1 MAFEHLCQPWRK
13 CLVVKILGKSIGF
26 LPMHEKMRSRWK
38 LEGNFNL
45 IVIKN
50 RYFMVTFGMEVDRDK
65 EVNGE
70 PWMIFDHYLTI
81 LPWDPY
87 FLTLESK
94 ADKIL
99 A

>member
-1 MAFEHLCQPWRK
+1 MLASMAFEHLCQPWRK

-70 PWMIFDHYLTI
+70 LLLDSSSP
-81 LPWDPY
+81 
-87 FLTLESK
+87 
-94 ADKIL
+94 
-99 A
+99 